1 METND
6 ALPWILNLCHWQAR
20 TVESVKA
27 SERKNPYSKE
37 ADCPF
42 MNQLLHGL
50 PLRMRQVV
58 ILKAVMGLELHEI
71 ARIVGGSFSGT
82 GYRYTHGMIRLERDT
97 SVMKSL
103 SSMEE
108 ELRMEAARGIPEMTS
123 SFLNQCEMIP
133 QKSNRS
139 GMIRKASRYQPLRL
153 VVAALLVMALVGTTG
168 VYHMVNRQHSK
179 ITVTTEDN
187 MSLSVNGMDR
197 VKSVVADKENK
208 RAGANADGST
218 LTEVMTSVTKE
229 ELDAYAAGSDQAEG
243 EEDPA
248 GSTKEEAREF
258 WRKNGM
264 DAYDFCVLE
273 TVEDKDNYV
282 LNVIL
287 DRKTAQQSLEMWGSL
302 EDGSYFLLRAPLESV
317 HNSSSLAN
325 SFFLRV
331 GLVITAIGAVMAM
344 ILAGT
349 VTRPIREL
357 TEISTR
363 MKKLDFSAKYE
374 GTSRT
379 EIADLGQNINE
390 LSETLEQTISELKAA
405 NNELRRD
412 IRRKEEVEAMRQDFL
427 ASVTHELKTPLAL
440 IQGYAE
446 GLQEGISDDPESRD
460 YYCEVIVDEAG
471 KMNRMVQKLLTL
483 NQLEFGNNAVTMEH
497 FDITELVRNYLSR
510 AELLAEQNG
519 ITVSMQETGPIMVW
533 ADEFL
538 VEEVFANYYSNAC
551 NHAAGDKIID
561 IRFEEK
567 ENTVRVSVFNSG
579 SPIPSESLPHLWE
592 KFYKVDKARTRAYGG
607 SGVGLSIVRAIMNL
621 LHQEYGVINYDNGV
635 KFWFE
640 LDTSGAERQK
650 DEPDTSENEV

>member
-1 METND
+1 MERTMHPYADERLILQTGQGDIAALQRLFEQVYDAVYCYALSIVCDDWTAKNITQKTFLAVWEHAGDYHVETND

-229 ELDAYAAGSDQAEG
+229 ELDDEHLTSDSNSMLLTVQEDDDKRSEQLQKQAIQTILDTADKKGVSPAVIIQTLSENTDAENGKSALVRELKEVLQDCSDQG
-243 EEDPA
+243 IEELSIQDL
-248 GSTKEEAREF
+248 
-258 WRKNGM
+258 
-264 DAYDFCVLE
+264 AYL
-273 TVEDKDNYV
+273 YYRRG
-282 LNVIL
+282 L
-287 DRKTAQQSLEMWGSL
+287 D
-302 EDGSYFLLRAPLESV
+302 LESV
-317 HNSSSLAN
+317 SLHGVPSEEKYQKGREAADKIFEKLNSDETWVDI
-325 SFFLRV
+325 FLTV
-331 GLVITAIGAVMAM
+331 WNNQLVYQVTVLQDGVKNIYEVNAESGDIVCVVIDNEEAAAETPEAVESPA
-344 ILAGT
+344 
-349 VTRPIREL
+349 PQ
-357 TEISTR
+357 
-363 MKKLDFSAKYE
+363 
-374 GTSRT
+374 
-379 EIADLGQNINE
+379 GQNTQTDSSFGGSYSNEINF
-390 LSETLEQTISELKAA
+390 S
-405 NNELRRD
+405 D
-412 IRRKEEVEAMRQDFL
+412 ID
-427 ASVTHELKTPLAL
+427 TW
-440 IQGYAE
+440 
-446 GLQEGISDDPESRD
+446 
-460 YYCEVIVDEAG
+460 
-471 KMNRMVQKLLTL
+471 L
-483 NQLEFGNNAVTMEH
+483 NQGKKVVKSAT
-497 FDITELVRNYLSR
+497 S
-510 AELLAEQNG
+510 
-519 ITVSMQETGPIMVW
+519 
-533 ADEFL
+533 
-538 VEEVFANYYSNAC
+538 
-551 NHAAGDKIID
+551 
-561 IRFEEK
+561 
-567 ENTVRVSVFNSG
+567 SG
-579 SPIPSESLPHLWE
+579 SVSSKINNVIQDATFGRINLN
-592 KFYKVDKARTRAYGG
+592 
-607 SGVGLSIVRAIMNL
+607 LS
-621 LHQEYGVINYDNGV
+621 
-635 KFWFE
+635 W
-640 LDTSGAERQK
+640 
-650 DEPDTSENEV
+650 

>member
-1 METND
+1 MERTMHPYADERLILQTGQGDIAALQRLFEQVYDAVYCYALSIVCDDWTAKNITQKTFLAVWEHAGDYHVETND

-71 ARIVGGSFSGT
+71 SRIVGGSFSGT

-229 ELDAYAAGSDQAEG
+229 ELDDEHLTSDSNSMLLTVQEDDDKRSEQLQKQAIQTILDTADKKGVSPAVIIQTLSENTDAENGKSALVRELKEVLQDCSDQG
-243 EEDPA
+243 IEELSIQDL
-248 GSTKEEAREF
+248 
-258 WRKNGM
+258 
-264 DAYDFCVLE
+264 AYL
-273 TVEDKDNYV
+273 YYRRG
-282 LNVIL
+282 L
-287 DRKTAQQSLEMWGSL
+287 D
-302 EDGSYFLLRAPLESV
+302 LESV
-317 HNSSSLAN
+317 SLHGVPSEEKYQKGREAADKIFEKLNSDETWVDI
-325 SFFLRV
+325 FLTV
-331 GLVITAIGAVMAM
+331 WNNQLVYQVTVLQDGVKNIYEVNAESGDIVCVVIDNEEAAAETPEAVESPA
-344 ILAGT
+344 
-349 VTRPIREL
+349 PQ
-357 TEISTR
+357 
-363 MKKLDFSAKYE
+363 
-374 GTSRT
+374 
-379 EIADLGQNINE
+379 GQNTQTDSSFGGSYSNEINF
-390 LSETLEQTISELKAA
+390 S
-405 NNELRRD
+405 D
-412 IRRKEEVEAMRQDFL
+412 ID
-427 ASVTHELKTPLAL
+427 TW
-440 IQGYAE
+440 
-446 GLQEGISDDPESRD
+446 
-460 YYCEVIVDEAG
+460 
-471 KMNRMVQKLLTL
+471 L
-483 NQLEFGNNAVTMEH
+483 NQGKKVVKSAT
-497 FDITELVRNYLSR
+497 S
-510 AELLAEQNG
+510 
-519 ITVSMQETGPIMVW
+519 
-533 ADEFL
+533 
-538 VEEVFANYYSNAC
+538 
-551 NHAAGDKIID
+551 
-561 IRFEEK
+561 
-567 ENTVRVSVFNSG
+567 SG
-579 SPIPSESLPHLWE
+579 SVSSKINNVIRDATFGRINLN
-592 KFYKVDKARTRAYGG
+592 
-607 SGVGLSIVRAIMNL
+607 LS
-621 LHQEYGVINYDNGV
+621 
-635 KFWFE
+635 W
-640 LDTSGAERQK
+640 
-650 DEPDTSENEV
+650 

>member
-1 METND
+1 MERTMQPYADERLILQTGQGDIAALQRLFEQVYDVVYCYALSIVCDDWTAKNITEKTFLAVWEHAGDYHVETND

-229 ELDAYAAGSDQAEG
+229 ELDDEHLTSDSNSMLLTVQEDDDKRSEQLQKQAIQTILDTADKKGVSPAVIIQTLSENTDAENGKSALVRELKEVLQDCSDQG
-243 EEDPA
+243 IEELSIQDL
-248 GSTKEEAREF
+248 
-258 WRKNGM
+258 
-264 DAYDFCVLE
+264 AYL
-273 TVEDKDNYV
+273 YYRRG
-282 LNVIL
+282 L
-287 DRKTAQQSLEMWGSL
+287 D
-302 EDGSYFLLRAPLESV
+302 LESV
-317 HNSSSLAN
+317 SLHGVPSEEKYQKGREAADKIFEKLNSDETWVDI
-325 SFFLRV
+325 FLTV
-331 GLVITAIGAVMAM
+331 WNNQLVYQVTVLQDGVKNIYEVNAESGDIVCVVIDNEEAAAETPEAVESPA
-344 ILAGT
+344 
-349 VTRPIREL
+349 PQ
-357 TEISTR
+357 
-363 MKKLDFSAKYE
+363 
-374 GTSRT
+374 
-379 EIADLGQNINE
+379 GQNTQTDSSFGGSYSNEINF
-390 LSETLEQTISELKAA
+390 S
-405 NNELRRD
+405 D
-412 IRRKEEVEAMRQDFL
+412 ID
-427 ASVTHELKTPLAL
+427 TW
-440 IQGYAE
+440 
-446 GLQEGISDDPESRD
+446 
-460 YYCEVIVDEAG
+460 
-471 KMNRMVQKLLTL
+471 L
-483 NQLEFGNNAVTMEH
+483 NQGKKVVKSAT
-497 FDITELVRNYLSR
+497 S
-510 AELLAEQNG
+510 
-519 ITVSMQETGPIMVW
+519 
-533 ADEFL
+533 
-538 VEEVFANYYSNAC
+538 
-551 NHAAGDKIID
+551 
-561 IRFEEK
+561 
-567 ENTVRVSVFNSG
+567 SG
-579 SPIPSESLPHLWE
+579 SVSSKINNVIQDATFGRINLN
-592 KFYKVDKARTRAYGG
+592 
-607 SGVGLSIVRAIMNL
+607 LS
-621 LHQEYGVINYDNGV
+621 
-635 KFWFE
+635 W
-640 LDTSGAERQK
+640 
-650 DEPDTSENEV
+650 

>member
-1 METND
+1 MERTMHPYADERLILQTGQGDIAALQRLFEQVYDAVYCYALSIVCDDWTAKNITEKTFLAVWEHAGDYHVETND

-168 VYHMVNRQHSK
+168 VYHMVNRQHSE

-229 ELDAYAAGSDQAEG
+229 ELDDEHLTSDSNSMLLTVQEDDDKRSEQLQKQAIQTILDTADKKGVSPAVIIQTLSENTDAENGKSALVRELKEVLQDCSDQG
-243 EEDPA
+243 IEELSIQDL
-248 GSTKEEAREF
+248 
-258 WRKNGM
+258 
-264 DAYDFCVLE
+264 AYL
-273 TVEDKDNYV
+273 YYRRG
-282 LNVIL
+282 L
-287 DRKTAQQSLEMWGSL
+287 D
-302 EDGSYFLLRAPLESV
+302 LESV
-317 HNSSSLAN
+317 SLHGVPSEEKYQKGREAADKIFEKLNSDETWVDIFLTVWNNQLVYQVTVLQDGVKNIYEVNAESGDIVCVVIDNEEAAAETPEAVESPAPQGQNTQTDSSSGGSYSN
-325 SFFLRV
+325 
-331 GLVITAIGAVMAM
+331 
-344 ILAGT
+344 
-349 VTRPIREL
+349 
-357 TEISTR
+357 EIN
-363 MKKLDFSAKYE
+363 FS
-374 GTSRT
+374 
-379 EIADLGQNINE
+379 
-390 LSETLEQTISELKAA
+390 
-405 NNELRRD
+405 D
-412 IRRKEEVEAMRQDFL
+412 ID
-427 ASVTHELKTPLAL
+427 TW
-440 IQGYAE
+440 
-446 GLQEGISDDPESRD
+446 
-460 YYCEVIVDEAG
+460 
-471 KMNRMVQKLLTL
+471 L
-483 NQLEFGNNAVTMEH
+483 NQGKKVVKSAT
-497 FDITELVRNYLSR
+497 S
-510 AELLAEQNG
+510 
-519 ITVSMQETGPIMVW
+519 
-533 ADEFL
+533 
-538 VEEVFANYYSNAC
+538 
-551 NHAAGDKIID
+551 
-561 IRFEEK
+561 
-567 ENTVRVSVFNSG
+567 SG
-579 SPIPSESLPHLWE
+579 SVSSKIDNVIRDATFGRINLN
-592 KFYKVDKARTRAYGG
+592 
-607 SGVGLSIVRAIMNL
+607 LS
-621 LHQEYGVINYDNGV
+621 
-635 KFWFE
+635 W
-640 LDTSGAERQK
+640 
-650 DEPDTSENEV
+650 

>member
-1 METND
+1 MERTMHPYADERLILQTGQGDIAALQRLFEQVYDVVYCYALSIVCDDWTAKNITEKTFLAVWEHAGDYHVETND

-229 ELDAYAAGSDQAEG
+229 ELDDEHLTSDSNSMLLTVQEDDDKRSEQLQKQAIQTILDTADKKGVSPAVIIQTLSENTDAENGKSALVRELKEVLQDCSDQG
-243 EEDPA
+243 IEELSIQDL
-248 GSTKEEAREF
+248 
-258 WRKNGM
+258 
-264 DAYDFCVLE
+264 AYL
-273 TVEDKDNYV
+273 YYRRG
-282 LNVIL
+282 L
-287 DRKTAQQSLEMWGSL
+287 D
-302 EDGSYFLLRAPLESV
+302 LESV
-317 HNSSSLAN
+317 SLHGVPSEEKYQKGREAADKIFEKLNSDETWVDIFLTVWNNQLVYQVTVLQDGVKNIYEVNAESGDIVCVVIDNEEAAAETPEAVESPAPQGQNTQTDSSSGGSYSN
-325 SFFLRV
+325 
-331 GLVITAIGAVMAM
+331 VI
-344 ILAGT
+344 
-349 VTRPIREL
+349 
-357 TEISTR
+357 
-363 MKKLDFSAKYE
+363 DFS
-374 GTSRT
+374 
-379 EIADLGQNINE
+379 
-390 LSETLEQTISELKAA
+390 
-405 NNELRRD
+405 D
-412 IRRKEEVEAMRQDFL
+412 ID
-427 ASVTHELKTPLAL
+427 TW
-440 IQGYAE
+440 
-446 GLQEGISDDPESRD
+446 
-460 YYCEVIVDEAG
+460 
-471 KMNRMVQKLLTL
+471 L
-483 NQLEFGNNAVTMEH
+483 NQGKKVVKSAT
-497 FDITELVRNYLSR
+497 S
-510 AELLAEQNG
+510 
-519 ITVSMQETGPIMVW
+519 
-533 ADEFL
+533 
-538 VEEVFANYYSNAC
+538 
-551 NHAAGDKIID
+551 
-561 IRFEEK
+561 
-567 ENTVRVSVFNSG
+567 SG
-579 SPIPSESLPHLWE
+579 SVSSKINNVIQDATFGRINLN
-592 KFYKVDKARTRAYGG
+592 
-607 SGVGLSIVRAIMNL
+607 LS
-621 LHQEYGVINYDNGV
+621 
-635 KFWFE
+635 W
-640 LDTSGAERQK
+640 
-650 DEPDTSENEV
+650 

>member
-1 METND
+1 MERTMHPYADERLILQTGQGDIAALQRLFEQVYDAVYCYALSIVCDDWTAKNITEKTFLAVWEHAGDYHVETND

-168 VYHMVNRQHSK
+168 VYHMVNRQNSE
-179 ITVTTEDN
+179 ITVTTENN

-229 ELDAYAAGSDQAEG
+229 ELDDEHLTSDSNSMLLTVQEDDDKRSEQLQKQAIQTILDTADKKGVSPAVIIQTLSENTDAENGKSALVRELKEVLQDCSDQG
-243 EEDPA
+243 IEELSIQDL
-248 GSTKEEAREF
+248 
-258 WRKNGM
+258 
-264 DAYDFCVLE
+264 AYL
-273 TVEDKDNYV
+273 YYRRG
-282 LNVIL
+282 L
-287 DRKTAQQSLEMWGSL
+287 D
-302 EDGSYFLLRAPLESV
+302 LESV
-317 HNSSSLAN
+317 SLHGVPSEEKYQKGREAADKIFEKLNSDETWVDIFLTVWNNQLVYQVTVLQDGVKNIYEVNAESGDIVCVVIDNEEAAAETPEAVESPAPQGQNTQTDSSSGGSYSN
-325 SFFLRV
+325 
-331 GLVITAIGAVMAM
+331 
-344 ILAGT
+344 
-349 VTRPIREL
+349 
-357 TEISTR
+357 EI
-363 MKKLDFSAKYE
+363 DFS
-374 GTSRT
+374 
-379 EIADLGQNINE
+379 
-390 LSETLEQTISELKAA
+390 
-405 NNELRRD
+405 D
-412 IRRKEEVEAMRQDFL
+412 ID
-427 ASVTHELKTPLAL
+427 TW
-440 IQGYAE
+440 
-446 GLQEGISDDPESRD
+446 
-460 YYCEVIVDEAG
+460 
-471 KMNRMVQKLLTL
+471 L
-483 NQLEFGNNAVTMEH
+483 NQGKKVVKSAT
-497 FDITELVRNYLSR
+497 S
-510 AELLAEQNG
+510 
-519 ITVSMQETGPIMVW
+519 
-533 ADEFL
+533 
-538 VEEVFANYYSNAC
+538 
-551 NHAAGDKIID
+551 
-561 IRFEEK
+561 
-567 ENTVRVSVFNSG
+567 SG
-579 SPIPSESLPHLWE
+579 SVSSKINNVIRDAT
-592 KFYKVDKARTRAYGG
+592 FGR
-607 SGVGLSIVRAIMNL
+607 INL
-621 LHQEYGVINYDNGV
+621 NLG
-635 KFWFE
+635 W
-640 LDTSGAERQK
+640 
-650 DEPDTSENEV
+650 

>member
-1 METND
+1 MERTMHPYADERLILQTGQGDIAALQRLFEQVYDAVYCYALSIVCDDWTAKNITQKTFLAVWEHAGDYHVETND

-229 ELDAYAAGSDQAEG
+229 ELDDEHLTSDSNSMLLTVQEDDDKRSEQLQKQAIQTILDTADKKGVSPAVIIQTLSENTDAENGKSALVRELKEVLQDCSDQG
-243 EEDPA
+243 IEELSIQDL
-248 GSTKEEAREF
+248 
-258 WRKNGM
+258 
-264 DAYDFCVLE
+264 AYL
-273 TVEDKDNYV
+273 YYRRG
-282 LNVIL
+282 L
-287 DRKTAQQSLEMWGSL
+287 D
-302 EDGSYFLLRAPLESV
+302 LESV
-317 HNSSSLAN
+317 SLHGVPSEEKYQKGREAADKIFEKLNSDETWVDIFLTVWNNQLVYQVTVLQDGVKNIYEVNAESGDIVCVVIDNEEAAAETPEAVESPAPQGQNTQTDSSSGGSYSN
-325 SFFLRV
+325 
-331 GLVITAIGAVMAM
+331 
-344 ILAGT
+344 
-349 VTRPIREL
+349 
-357 TEISTR
+357 EI
-363 MKKLDFSAKYE
+363 DFS
-374 GTSRT
+374 
-379 EIADLGQNINE
+379 
-390 LSETLEQTISELKAA
+390 
-405 NNELRRD
+405 D
-412 IRRKEEVEAMRQDFL
+412 ID
-427 ASVTHELKTPLAL
+427 TW
-440 IQGYAE
+440 
-446 GLQEGISDDPESRD
+446 
-460 YYCEVIVDEAG
+460 
-471 KMNRMVQKLLTL
+471 L
-483 NQLEFGNNAVTMEH
+483 NQGKKVVKSAT
-497 FDITELVRNYLSR
+497 S
-510 AELLAEQNG
+510 
-519 ITVSMQETGPIMVW
+519 
-533 ADEFL
+533 
-538 VEEVFANYYSNAC
+538 
-551 NHAAGDKIID
+551 
-561 IRFEEK
+561 
-567 ENTVRVSVFNSG
+567 SG
-579 SPIPSESLPHLWE
+579 SVSSKINNVIRDATFGRINLN
-592 KFYKVDKARTRAYGG
+592 
-607 SGVGLSIVRAIMNL
+607 LS
-621 LHQEYGVINYDNGV
+621 
-635 KFWFE
+635 W
-640 LDTSGAERQK
+640 
-650 DEPDTSENEV
+650 

>member
-1 METND
+1 MERTMHPYADERLILQTGQGDIAALQRLFEQVYDAVYCYALSIVCDDWTAKNITQKTFLAVWEHAGDYHVETND

-229 ELDAYAAGSDQAEG
+229 ELDDEHLTSDSNSMLLTVQEDDDKRSEQLQKQAIQTILDTADKKGVSPAVIIQTLSENTDAENGKSALVRELKEVLQDCSDQG
-243 EEDPA
+243 IEELSIQDL
-248 GSTKEEAREF
+248 
-258 WRKNGM
+258 
-264 DAYDFCVLE
+264 AYL
-273 TVEDKDNYV
+273 YYRRG
-282 LNVIL
+282 L
-287 DRKTAQQSLEMWGSL
+287 D
-302 EDGSYFLLRAPLESV
+302 LESV
-317 HNSSSLAN
+317 SLHGVPSEEKYQKGREAADKIFEKLNSDETWVDI
-325 SFFLRV
+325 FLTV
-331 GLVITAIGAVMAM
+331 WNNQLVYQVTVLQDGVKNIYEVNAESGDIVCVVIDNEEAAAETPEAVESPA
-344 ILAGT
+344 
-349 VTRPIREL
+349 PQ
-357 TEISTR
+357 
-363 MKKLDFSAKYE
+363 
-374 GTSRT
+374 
-379 EIADLGQNINE
+379 GQNTQTDSSFGGSYSNEINF
-390 LSETLEQTISELKAA
+390 S
-405 NNELRRD
+405 D
-412 IRRKEEVEAMRQDFL
+412 ID
-427 ASVTHELKTPLAL
+427 TW
-440 IQGYAE
+440 
-446 GLQEGISDDPESRD
+446 
-460 YYCEVIVDEAG
+460 
-471 KMNRMVQKLLTL
+471 L
-483 NQLEFGNNAVTMEH
+483 NQGKKVVKSAT
-497 FDITELVRNYLSR
+497 S
-510 AELLAEQNG
+510 
-519 ITVSMQETGPIMVW
+519 
-533 ADEFL
+533 
-538 VEEVFANYYSNAC
+538 
-551 NHAAGDKIID
+551 
-561 IRFEEK
+561 
-567 ENTVRVSVFNSG
+567 SG
-579 SPIPSESLPHLWE
+579 SVSSKINNVIRDATFGRINLN
-592 KFYKVDKARTRAYGG
+592 
-607 SGVGLSIVRAIMNL
+607 LS
-621 LHQEYGVINYDNGV
+621 
-635 KFWFE
+635 W
-640 LDTSGAERQK
+640 
-650 DEPDTSENEV
+650 

>member
-1 METND
+1 MERTMHPYADERLILQTGQGDIAALQRLFEQVYDAVYCYALSIVCDDWTAKNITEKTFLAVWEHAGDYHVETND

-168 VYHMVNRQHSK
+168 VYHMVNRQHSE

-229 ELDAYAAGSDQAEG
+229 ELDDEHLTSDSNSMLLTVQEDDDKRSEQLQKQAIQTILDTADKKGVSPAVIIQTLSENTNAENGKSALVRELKEVLQDCSDQG
-243 EEDPA
+243 IEELSIQDL
-248 GSTKEEAREF
+248 
-258 WRKNGM
+258 
-264 DAYDFCVLE
+264 AYL
-273 TVEDKDNYV
+273 YYRRG
-282 LNVIL
+282 L
-287 DRKTAQQSLEMWGSL
+287 D
-302 EDGSYFLLRAPLESV
+302 LESV
-317 HNSSSLAN
+317 SLHGVPSEEKYQKGREAADKIFEKLNSDETWVDIFLTVWNNHLVYQVTVLQDGVKNIYEVNAESGDIVCVVIDNEEAAAETPEAVESPAPQGQNTQTDSSSGGSYSN
-325 SFFLRV
+325 
-331 GLVITAIGAVMAM
+331 VI
-344 ILAGT
+344 
-349 VTRPIREL
+349 
-357 TEISTR
+357 
-363 MKKLDFSAKYE
+363 DFS
-374 GTSRT
+374 
-379 EIADLGQNINE
+379 
-390 LSETLEQTISELKAA
+390 
-405 NNELRRD
+405 D
-412 IRRKEEVEAMRQDFL
+412 ID
-427 ASVTHELKTPLAL
+427 TW
-440 IQGYAE
+440 
-446 GLQEGISDDPESRD
+446 
-460 YYCEVIVDEAG
+460 
-471 KMNRMVQKLLTL
+471 L
-483 NQLEFGNNAVTMEH
+483 NQGKKVVKSAT
-497 FDITELVRNYLSR
+497 S
-510 AELLAEQNG
+510 
-519 ITVSMQETGPIMVW
+519 
-533 ADEFL
+533 
-538 VEEVFANYYSNAC
+538 
-551 NHAAGDKIID
+551 
-561 IRFEEK
+561 
-567 ENTVRVSVFNSG
+567 SG
-579 SPIPSESLPHLWE
+579 SVSSKINNVIQDATFGRINLN
-592 KFYKVDKARTRAYGG
+592 
-607 SGVGLSIVRAIMNL
+607 LS
-621 LHQEYGVINYDNGV
+621 
-635 KFWFE
+635 W
-640 LDTSGAERQK
+640 
-650 DEPDTSENEV
+650 

>member
-1 METND
+1 MERTMHPYADERLILQTGQGDIAALQRLFEQVYDAVYCYALSIVCDDWTAKNITEKTFLAVWEHAGDYHVETND

-168 VYHMVNRQHSK
+168 VYHMVNRQNSE
-179 ITVTTEDN
+179 ITVTTENN

-229 ELDAYAAGSDQAEG
+229 ELDDENLTSDSNSVLLTVQEDDDKRSEQLQKQAIQTILDTADKKGVSPAVIIQTLSENTDAENGKSALVRELKEVLQDCSDQG
-243 EEDPA
+243 IEELSIQDL
-248 GSTKEEAREF
+248 
-258 WRKNGM
+258 
-264 DAYDFCVLE
+264 AYL
-273 TVEDKDNYV
+273 YYRRG
-282 LNVIL
+282 L
-287 DRKTAQQSLEMWGSL
+287 D
-302 EDGSYFLLRAPLESV
+302 LESV
-317 HNSSSLAN
+317 SLHGVPSEEKYQKGREAADKIFEKLNSDETWVDIFLTVWNNQLVYQVTVLQDGVKNIYEVNAESGDIVCVVIDNEEAAAETPEAVESPAPQGQNTQTDSSSGGSYSN
-325 SFFLRV
+325 
-331 GLVITAIGAVMAM
+331 
-344 ILAGT
+344 
-349 VTRPIREL
+349 
-357 TEISTR
+357 EI
-363 MKKLDFSAKYE
+363 DFS
-374 GTSRT
+374 
-379 EIADLGQNINE
+379 
-390 LSETLEQTISELKAA
+390 
-405 NNELRRD
+405 D
-412 IRRKEEVEAMRQDFL
+412 ID
-427 ASVTHELKTPLAL
+427 TW
-440 IQGYAE
+440 
-446 GLQEGISDDPESRD
+446 
-460 YYCEVIVDEAG
+460 
-471 KMNRMVQKLLTL
+471 L
-483 NQLEFGNNAVTMEH
+483 NQGKKVVKSAT
-497 FDITELVRNYLSR
+497 S
-510 AELLAEQNG
+510 
-519 ITVSMQETGPIMVW
+519 
-533 ADEFL
+533 
-538 VEEVFANYYSNAC
+538 
-551 NHAAGDKIID
+551 
-561 IRFEEK
+561 
-567 ENTVRVSVFNSG
+567 SG
-579 SPIPSESLPHLWE
+579 SVSSKINNVIRDST
-592 KFYKVDKARTRAYGG
+592 FGR
-607 SGVGLSIVRAIMNL
+607 INL
-621 LHQEYGVINYDNGV
+621 NLG
-635 KFWFE
+635 W
-640 LDTSGAERQK
+640 
-650 DEPDTSENEV
+650 

>member
-1 METND
+1 MERTMHPYADERLILQTGQGDIAALQRLFEQVYDAVYCYALSIVCDDWTAKNITQKTFLAVWEHAGDYHVETND

-97 SVMKSL
+97 SVMKTL

-229 ELDAYAAGSDQAEG
+229 ELDDEHLTSDSNSMLLTVQEDDDKRSEQLQKQAIQTILDTADKKGVSPAVIIQTLSENTDAENGKSALVRELKEVLQDCSDQG
-243 EEDPA
+243 IEELSIQDL
-248 GSTKEEAREF
+248 
-258 WRKNGM
+258 
-264 DAYDFCVLE
+264 AYL
-273 TVEDKDNYV
+273 YYRRG
-282 LNVIL
+282 L
-287 DRKTAQQSLEMWGSL
+287 D
-302 EDGSYFLLRAPLESV
+302 LESV
-317 HNSSSLAN
+317 SLHGVPSEEKYQKGREAADKIFEKLNSDETWVDI
-325 SFFLRV
+325 FLTV
-331 GLVITAIGAVMAM
+331 WNNQLVYQVTVLQDGVKNIYEVNAESGDIVCVVIDNEEAAAETPEAVESPA
-344 ILAGT
+344 
-349 VTRPIREL
+349 PQ
-357 TEISTR
+357 
-363 MKKLDFSAKYE
+363 
-374 GTSRT
+374 
-379 EIADLGQNINE
+379 GQNTQTDSSFGGSYSNEINF
-390 LSETLEQTISELKAA
+390 S
-405 NNELRRD
+405 D
-412 IRRKEEVEAMRQDFL
+412 ID
-427 ASVTHELKTPLAL
+427 TW
-440 IQGYAE
+440 
-446 GLQEGISDDPESRD
+446 
-460 YYCEVIVDEAG
+460 
-471 KMNRMVQKLLTL
+471 L
-483 NQLEFGNNAVTMEH
+483 NQGKKVVKSAT
-497 FDITELVRNYLSR
+497 S
-510 AELLAEQNG
+510 
-519 ITVSMQETGPIMVW
+519 
-533 ADEFL
+533 
-538 VEEVFANYYSNAC
+538 
-551 NHAAGDKIID
+551 
-561 IRFEEK
+561 
-567 ENTVRVSVFNSG
+567 SG
-579 SPIPSESLPHLWE
+579 SVSSKINNVIRDATFGRINLN
-592 KFYKVDKARTRAYGG
+592 
-607 SGVGLSIVRAIMNL
+607 LS
-621 LHQEYGVINYDNGV
+621 
-635 KFWFE
+635 W
-640 LDTSGAERQK
+640 
-650 DEPDTSENEV
+650 

>member
-1 METND
+1 MERTMHPYADERLILQTGQGDIAALQRLFEQVYDAVYCYALSIVCDDWTAKNITEKTFLAVWEHAGDYHVETND

-58 ILKAVMGLELHEI
+58 IPKAVMGLELHEI

-218 LTEVMTSVTKE
+218 LTEVMTSVTTE
-229 ELDAYAAGSDQAEG
+229 ELDDEHLTSDSNSMLLTVQEDDDKRSEQLQKQAIQTILDTADKKGVSPAVIIQTLSENTDAENGKSALVRELKEVLQDCSDQG
-243 EEDPA
+243 IEELSIQDL
-248 GSTKEEAREF
+248 
-258 WRKNGM
+258 
-264 DAYDFCVLE
+264 AYL
-273 TVEDKDNYV
+273 YYRRG
-282 LNVIL
+282 L
-287 DRKTAQQSLEMWGSL
+287 D
-302 EDGSYFLLRAPLESV
+302 LESV
-317 HNSSSLAN
+317 SLHGVPSEEKYQKGREAADKIFEKLNSDETWVDIFLTVWNNQLVYQVTVLQDGVKNIYEVNAESGDIVCVVIDNEEAAAETPEAVESPAPQGQNTQTDSSSGGSYSN
-325 SFFLRV
+325 
-331 GLVITAIGAVMAM
+331 
-344 ILAGT
+344 
-349 VTRPIREL
+349 
-357 TEISTR
+357 EI
-363 MKKLDFSAKYE
+363 DFS
-374 GTSRT
+374 
-379 EIADLGQNINE
+379 
-390 LSETLEQTISELKAA
+390 
-405 NNELRRD
+405 D
-412 IRRKEEVEAMRQDFL
+412 ID
-427 ASVTHELKTPLAL
+427 TW
-440 IQGYAE
+440 
-446 GLQEGISDDPESRD
+446 
-460 YYCEVIVDEAG
+460 
-471 KMNRMVQKLLTL
+471 L
-483 NQLEFGNNAVTMEH
+483 NQGKKVVKSAT
-497 FDITELVRNYLSR
+497 S
-510 AELLAEQNG
+510 
-519 ITVSMQETGPIMVW
+519 
-533 ADEFL
+533 
-538 VEEVFANYYSNAC
+538 
-551 NHAAGDKIID
+551 
-561 IRFEEK
+561 
-567 ENTVRVSVFNSG
+567 SG
-579 SPIPSESLPHLWE
+579 SVSSKINNVIRDATFGRINLN
-592 KFYKVDKARTRAYGG
+592 
-607 SGVGLSIVRAIMNL
+607 LS
-621 LHQEYGVINYDNGV
+621 
-635 KFWFE
+635 W
-640 LDTSGAERQK
+640 
-650 DEPDTSENEV
+650 

>member
-1 METND
+1 MERTMHPYADERLILQTGQGDIAALQRLFEQVYDAVYCYALSIVCDDWTAKNITQKTFLAVWEHAGDYHVETND

-123 SFLNQCEMIP
+123 SFLNQCEKIP

-168 VYHMVNRQHSK
+168 VYHMVNRQHSE

-229 ELDAYAAGSDQAEG
+229 ELDDEHLTPDSNSMLLTVQEDDDKRSEQLQKQAIQTILDTADKKGVSPAVIIQTLSENTDAENGKSALVRELKEVLQDCSDQG
-243 EEDPA
+243 IEELSIQDL
-248 GSTKEEAREF
+248 
-258 WRKNGM
+258 
-264 DAYDFCVLE
+264 AYL
-273 TVEDKDNYV
+273 YYRRG
-282 LNVIL
+282 L
-287 DRKTAQQSLEMWGSL
+287 D
-302 EDGSYFLLRAPLESV
+302 LESV
-317 HNSSSLAN
+317 SLHGVPSEEKYQKGREAADKIFEKLNSDETWVDI
-325 SFFLRV
+325 FLTV
-331 GLVITAIGAVMAM
+331 WNNQLVYQVTVLQDGVKNIYEVNAESGDIVCVVIDNEEAAAETPEAVESPA
-344 ILAGT
+344 
-349 VTRPIREL
+349 PQ
-357 TEISTR
+357 
-363 MKKLDFSAKYE
+363 
-374 GTSRT
+374 
-379 EIADLGQNINE
+379 GQNTQTDSSFGGSYSNEINF
-390 LSETLEQTISELKAA
+390 S
-405 NNELRRD
+405 D
-412 IRRKEEVEAMRQDFL
+412 ID
-427 ASVTHELKTPLAL
+427 TW
-440 IQGYAE
+440 
-446 GLQEGISDDPESRD
+446 
-460 YYCEVIVDEAG
+460 
-471 KMNRMVQKLLTL
+471 L
-483 NQLEFGNNAVTMEH
+483 NQGKKVVKSAT
-497 FDITELVRNYLSR
+497 S
-510 AELLAEQNG
+510 
-519 ITVSMQETGPIMVW
+519 
-533 ADEFL
+533 
-538 VEEVFANYYSNAC
+538 
-551 NHAAGDKIID
+551 
-561 IRFEEK
+561 
-567 ENTVRVSVFNSG
+567 SG
-579 SPIPSESLPHLWE
+579 SVSSKINNVIRDATFGRINLN
-592 KFYKVDKARTRAYGG
+592 
-607 SGVGLSIVRAIMNL
+607 LS
-621 LHQEYGVINYDNGV
+621 
-635 KFWFE
+635 W
-640 LDTSGAERQK
+640 
-650 DEPDTSENEV
+650 

>member
-1 METND
+1 MEKRTMRFSLRTQFTLIIV
-6 ALPWILNLCHWQAR
+6 ALLAGMMLVSMLVNR
-20 TVESVKA
+20 TFLEDYYRTQKITALKKCRERLVEAAGRDEISSDDFDVELVKINN
-27 SERKNPYSKE
+27 KDNIGIIV
-37 ADCPF
+37 
-42 MNQLLHGL
+42 MNQDSMTIKSYGPDADTMQRRMWDNLLGL
-50 PLRMRQVV
+50 TP
-58 ILKAVMGLELHEI
+58 
-71 ARIVGGSFSGT
+71 
-82 GYRYTHGMIRLERDT
+82 
-97 SVMKSL
+97 
-103 SSMEE
+103 
-108 ELRMEAARGIPEMTS
+108 
-123 SFLNQCEMIP
+123 
-133 QKSNRS
+133 
-139 GMIRKASRYQPLRL
+139 
-153 VVAALLVMALVGTTG
+153 
-168 VYHMVNRQHSK
+168 
-179 ITVTTEDN
+179 
-187 MSLSVNGMDR
+187 
-197 VKSVVADKENK
+197 
-208 RAGANADGST
+208 
-218 LTEVMTSVTKE
+218 TKE
-229 ELDAYAAGSDQAEG
+229 ELESYADGGEQGEG
-243 EEDPA
+243 EDAGE
-248 GSTKEEAREF
+248 GSTTDEAREF

-264 DAYDFCVLE
+264 DAFDFCVLE
-273 TVEDKDNYV
+273 TIEHKDNYV

-621 LHQEYGVINYDNGV
+621 LQQEYGVINYDNGV

>member
-1 METND
+1 MERTMHPYADERLILQTGQGDIAALQRLFEQVYDAVYCYALSIVCDDWTAKNITEKTFLAVWEHAGDYHVETND

-97 SVMKSL
+97 SVMKTL

-229 ELDAYAAGSDQAEG
+229 ELDDEHLTSDSNSMLLTVQEDDDKRSEQLQKQAIQTILDTADKKGVSPAVIIQTLSENTDAENGKSALVRELKEVLQDCSDQG
-243 EEDPA
+243 IEELSIQDL
-248 GSTKEEAREF
+248 
-258 WRKNGM
+258 
-264 DAYDFCVLE
+264 AYL
-273 TVEDKDNYV
+273 YYRRG
-282 LNVIL
+282 L
-287 DRKTAQQSLEMWGSL
+287 D
-302 EDGSYFLLRAPLESV
+302 LESV
-317 HNSSSLAN
+317 SLHGVPSEEKYQKGREAADKIFEKLNSDETWVDI
-325 SFFLRV
+325 FLTV
-331 GLVITAIGAVMAM
+331 WNNQLVYQVTVLQDGVKNIYEVNAESGDIVCVVIDNEEAAAETPEAVESPA
-344 ILAGT
+344 
-349 VTRPIREL
+349 PQ
-357 TEISTR
+357 
-363 MKKLDFSAKYE
+363 
-374 GTSRT
+374 
-379 EIADLGQNINE
+379 GQNTQTDSSFGGSYSNEINF
-390 LSETLEQTISELKAA
+390 S
-405 NNELRRD
+405 D
-412 IRRKEEVEAMRQDFL
+412 ID
-427 ASVTHELKTPLAL
+427 TW
-440 IQGYAE
+440 
-446 GLQEGISDDPESRD
+446 
-460 YYCEVIVDEAG
+460 
-471 KMNRMVQKLLTL
+471 L
-483 NQLEFGNNAVTMEH
+483 NQGKKVVKSAT
-497 FDITELVRNYLSR
+497 S
-510 AELLAEQNG
+510 
-519 ITVSMQETGPIMVW
+519 
-533 ADEFL
+533 
-538 VEEVFANYYSNAC
+538 
-551 NHAAGDKIID
+551 
-561 IRFEEK
+561 
-567 ENTVRVSVFNSG
+567 SG
-579 SPIPSESLPHLWE
+579 SVSSKINNVIRDST
-592 KFYKVDKARTRAYGG
+592 FGR
-607 SGVGLSIVRAIMNL
+607 INL
-621 LHQEYGVINYDNGV
+621 NLG
-635 KFWFE
+635 W
-640 LDTSGAERQK
+640 
-650 DEPDTSENEV
+650 

>member
-1 METND
+1 MERTMHPYADERLILQTGQGDIAALQRLFEQVYDAVYCYALSIVCDDWTAKNITEKTFLAVWEHAGDYHVETND

-229 ELDAYAAGSDQAEG
+229 ELDDEHLTSDSNSMLLTVQEDDDKRSEQLQKQAIQTILDTADKKGVSPAVIIQTLSENTDAENGKSALVRELKEVLQDCSDQG
-243 EEDPA
+243 IEELSIQDL
-248 GSTKEEAREF
+248 
-258 WRKNGM
+258 
-264 DAYDFCVLE
+264 AYL
-273 TVEDKDNYV
+273 YYRRG
-282 LNVIL
+282 L
-287 DRKTAQQSLEMWGSL
+287 D
-302 EDGSYFLLRAPLESV
+302 LESV
-317 HNSSSLAN
+317 SLHGVPSEEKYQKGREAADKIFEKLNSDETWVDIFLTVWNNQLVYQVTVLQDGVKNIYEVNAESGDIVCVVIDNEEAAAETPEAVESHAPQGQNTQTDSSSGGSYSN
-325 SFFLRV
+325 
-331 GLVITAIGAVMAM
+331 
-344 ILAGT
+344 
-349 VTRPIREL
+349 
-357 TEISTR
+357 EI
-363 MKKLDFSAKYE
+363 DFSDIDTWLNQGKKVVKSA
-374 GTSRT
+374 TSS
-379 EIADLGQNINE
+379 GSVSSKINNV
-390 LSETLEQTISELKAA
+390 I
-405 NNELRRD
+405 RD
-412 IRRKEEVEAMRQDFL
+412 ATFGRI
-427 ASVTHELKTPLAL
+427 
-440 IQGYAE
+440 
-446 GLQEGISDDPESRD
+446 
-460 YYCEVIVDEAG
+460 
-471 KMNRMVQKLLTL
+471 TL
-483 NQLEFGNNAVTMEH
+483 N
-497 FDITELVRNYLSR
+497 LS
-510 AELLAEQNG
+510 
-519 ITVSMQETGPIMVW
+519 W
-533 ADEFL
+533 
-538 VEEVFANYYSNAC
+538 
-551 NHAAGDKIID
+551 
-561 IRFEEK
+561 
-567 ENTVRVSVFNSG
+567 
-579 SPIPSESLPHLWE
+579 
-592 KFYKVDKARTRAYGG
+592 
-607 SGVGLSIVRAIMNL
+607 
-621 LHQEYGVINYDNGV
+621 
-635 KFWFE
+635 
-640 LDTSGAERQK
+640 
-650 DEPDTSENEV
+650 

>member
-1 METND
+1 MERTMHPYADERLILQTGQGDIAALQRLFEQVYDVVYCYALSIVCDDWTAKNITEKTFLAVWEHAGDYHVETND

-123 SFLNQCEMIP
+123 SFLNQCEKIP

-168 VYHMVNRQHSK
+168 VYHMVNRQHSE

-229 ELDAYAAGSDQAEG
+229 ELDDEHLTPDSNSMLLTVQEDDDKRSEQLQKQAIQTILDTADKKGVSPAVIIQTLSENTDAENGKSALVRELKEVLQDCSDQG
-243 EEDPA
+243 IEELSIQDL
-248 GSTKEEAREF
+248 
-258 WRKNGM
+258 
-264 DAYDFCVLE
+264 AYL
-273 TVEDKDNYV
+273 YYRRG
-282 LNVIL
+282 L
-287 DRKTAQQSLEMWGSL
+287 D
-302 EDGSYFLLRAPLESV
+302 LESV
-317 HNSSSLAN
+317 SLHGVPSEEKYQKGREAADKIFEKLNSDETWVDIFLTVWNNQLVYQVTVLQDGVKNIYEVNAESGDIVCVVIDNEEAAAETPEAVESPAPQGQNTQTDSSSGGSYSN
-325 SFFLRV
+325 
-331 GLVITAIGAVMAM
+331 VI
-344 ILAGT
+344 
-349 VTRPIREL
+349 
-357 TEISTR
+357 
-363 MKKLDFSAKYE
+363 DFS
-374 GTSRT
+374 
-379 EIADLGQNINE
+379 
-390 LSETLEQTISELKAA
+390 
-405 NNELRRD
+405 D
-412 IRRKEEVEAMRQDFL
+412 ID
-427 ASVTHELKTPLAL
+427 TW
-440 IQGYAE
+440 
-446 GLQEGISDDPESRD
+446 
-460 YYCEVIVDEAG
+460 
-471 KMNRMVQKLLTL
+471 L
-483 NQLEFGNNAVTMEH
+483 NQGKKVVKSAT
-497 FDITELVRNYLSR
+497 S
-510 AELLAEQNG
+510 
-519 ITVSMQETGPIMVW
+519 
-533 ADEFL
+533 
-538 VEEVFANYYSNAC
+538 
-551 NHAAGDKIID
+551 
-561 IRFEEK
+561 
-567 ENTVRVSVFNSG
+567 SG
-579 SPIPSESLPHLWE
+579 SVSSKINNVIQDATFGRINLN
-592 KFYKVDKARTRAYGG
+592 
-607 SGVGLSIVRAIMNL
+607 LS
-621 LHQEYGVINYDNGV
+621 
-635 KFWFE
+635 W
-640 LDTSGAERQK
+640 
-650 DEPDTSENEV
+650 

>member
-1 METND
+1 MERTMHPYADERLILQTGQGDIAALQRLFEQVYDAVYCYALSIVCDDWTAKNITQKTFLAVWEHAGDYHVETND

-168 VYHMVNRQHSK
+168 VYHMVNRQHSE

-229 ELDAYAAGSDQAEG
+229 ELDDEHLTSDSNSMLLTVQEDDDKRSEQLQKQAIQTILDTADKKGVSPAVIIQTLSENTDAENGKSALVRELKEVLQDCSDQG
-243 EEDPA
+243 IEELSIQDL
-248 GSTKEEAREF
+248 
-258 WRKNGM
+258 
-264 DAYDFCVLE
+264 AYL
-273 TVEDKDNYV
+273 YYRRG
-282 LNVIL
+282 L
-287 DRKTAQQSLEMWGSL
+287 D
-302 EDGSYFLLRAPLESV
+302 LESV
-317 HNSSSLAN
+317 SLHGVPSEEKYQKGREAADKIFEKLNSDETWVDIFLTVWNNQLVYQVTVLQDGVKNIYEVNAESGDIVCVVIDNEEAAAETPEAVESPAPQGQNTQTDSSSGGSYSN
-325 SFFLRV
+325 
-331 GLVITAIGAVMAM
+331 VIA
-344 ILAGT
+344 
-349 VTRPIREL
+349 
-357 TEISTR
+357 
-363 MKKLDFSAKYE
+363 FS
-374 GTSRT
+374 
-379 EIADLGQNINE
+379 
-390 LSETLEQTISELKAA
+390 
-405 NNELRRD
+405 D
-412 IRRKEEVEAMRQDFL
+412 ID
-427 ASVTHELKTPLAL
+427 TW
-440 IQGYAE
+440 
-446 GLQEGISDDPESRD
+446 
-460 YYCEVIVDEAG
+460 
-471 KMNRMVQKLLTL
+471 L
-483 NQLEFGNNAVTMEH
+483 NQGKKVVKSAT
-497 FDITELVRNYLSR
+497 S
-510 AELLAEQNG
+510 
-519 ITVSMQETGPIMVW
+519 
-533 ADEFL
+533 
-538 VEEVFANYYSNAC
+538 
-551 NHAAGDKIID
+551 
-561 IRFEEK
+561 
-567 ENTVRVSVFNSG
+567 SG
-579 SPIPSESLPHLWE
+579 SVSSKINNVIRDATFGRINLN
-592 KFYKVDKARTRAYGG
+592 
-607 SGVGLSIVRAIMNL
+607 LS
-621 LHQEYGVINYDNGV
+621 
-635 KFWFE
+635 W
-640 LDTSGAERQK
+640 
-650 DEPDTSENEV
+650 

>member
-1 METND
+1 MERTMHPYADERLILQTGQGDIAALQRLFEQVYDAVYCYALSIVCDDWTAKNITQKTFLAVWEHAGDYHVETND

-229 ELDAYAAGSDQAEG
+229 ELDDEHLTSDSNSMLLTVQEDDDKRSEQLQKQAIQTILDTADKKGVSPAVIIQTLSENTDAENGKSALVRELKEVLQDCSDQG
-243 EEDPA
+243 IEELSIQDL
-248 GSTKEEAREF
+248 
-258 WRKNGM
+258 
-264 DAYDFCVLE
+264 AYL
-273 TVEDKDNYV
+273 YYRRG
-282 LNVIL
+282 L
-287 DRKTAQQSLEMWGSL
+287 D
-302 EDGSYFLLRAPLESV
+302 LESV
-317 HNSSSLAN
+317 SLHGVPSEEKYQKGREAADKIFEKLNSDETWVDI
-325 SFFLRV
+325 FLTV
-331 GLVITAIGAVMAM
+331 WNNQLVYQVTVLQDGVKNIYEVNAESGDIVCVVIDNEEAAAETPEAVESPA
-344 ILAGT
+344 
-349 VTRPIREL
+349 PQ
-357 TEISTR
+357 
-363 MKKLDFSAKYE
+363 
-374 GTSRT
+374 
-379 EIADLGQNINE
+379 GQNTQTDSSFGGSYSNEINF
-390 LSETLEQTISELKAA
+390 S
-405 NNELRRD
+405 D
-412 IRRKEEVEAMRQDFL
+412 ID
-427 ASVTHELKTPLAL
+427 TW
-440 IQGYAE
+440 
-446 GLQEGISDDPESRD
+446 
-460 YYCEVIVDEAG
+460 
-471 KMNRMVQKLLTL
+471 L
-483 NQLEFGNNAVTMEH
+483 NQGKKVVKSAT
-497 FDITELVRNYLSR
+497 S
-510 AELLAEQNG
+510 
-519 ITVSMQETGPIMVW
+519 
-533 ADEFL
+533 
-538 VEEVFANYYSNAC
+538 
-551 NHAAGDKIID
+551 
-561 IRFEEK
+561 
-567 ENTVRVSVFNSG
+567 SG
-579 SPIPSESLPHLWE
+579 SVSSKINNVIRDST
-592 KFYKVDKARTRAYGG
+592 FGR
-607 SGVGLSIVRAIMNL
+607 INL
-621 LHQEYGVINYDNGV
+621 NLG
-635 KFWFE
+635 W
-640 LDTSGAERQK
+640 
-650 DEPDTSENEV
+650 

>member
-1 METND
+1 MERTMHPYADERLILQTGQGDIAALQRLFEQVYDAVYCYALSIVCDDWTAKNITEKTFLAVWEHAGDYHVETND

-229 ELDAYAAGSDQAEG
+229 ELDDEHLTSDSNSMLLTVQEDDDKRSEQLQKQAIQTILDTADKKGVSPAVIIQTLSENTDAENGKSALVRELKEVLQDCSDQG
-243 EEDPA
+243 IEELSIQDL
-248 GSTKEEAREF
+248 
-258 WRKNGM
+258 
-264 DAYDFCVLE
+264 AYL
-273 TVEDKDNYV
+273 YYRRG
-282 LNVIL
+282 L
-287 DRKTAQQSLEMWGSL
+287 D
-302 EDGSYFLLRAPLESV
+302 LESV
-317 HNSSSLAN
+317 SLHGVPSEEKYQKGREAADKIFEKLNSDETWVDIFLTVWNNQLVYQVTVLQDGVKNIYEVNAESGDIVCVVIDNEEAAAETPEAVESPAPQGQNTQTDSSSGGSYSN
-325 SFFLRV
+325 
-331 GLVITAIGAVMAM
+331 
-344 ILAGT
+344 
-349 VTRPIREL
+349 
-357 TEISTR
+357 EI
-363 MKKLDFSAKYE
+363 DFS
-374 GTSRT
+374 
-379 EIADLGQNINE
+379 
-390 LSETLEQTISELKAA
+390 
-405 NNELRRD
+405 D
-412 IRRKEEVEAMRQDFL
+412 ID
-427 ASVTHELKTPLAL
+427 TW
-440 IQGYAE
+440 
-446 GLQEGISDDPESRD
+446 
-460 YYCEVIVDEAG
+460 
-471 KMNRMVQKLLTL
+471 L
-483 NQLEFGNNAVTMEH
+483 NQGKKVVKSAT
-497 FDITELVRNYLSR
+497 S
-510 AELLAEQNG
+510 
-519 ITVSMQETGPIMVW
+519 
-533 ADEFL
+533 
-538 VEEVFANYYSNAC
+538 
-551 NHAAGDKIID
+551 
-561 IRFEEK
+561 
-567 ENTVRVSVFNSG
+567 SG
-579 SPIPSESLPHLWE
+579 SVSSKINNVIRDATFGRINLN
-592 KFYKVDKARTRAYGG
+592 
-607 SGVGLSIVRAIMNL
+607 LS
-621 LHQEYGVINYDNGV
+621 
-635 KFWFE
+635 W
-640 LDTSGAERQK
+640 
-650 DEPDTSENEV
+650 

>member
-1 METND
+1 MERTMRPYADERLILQTGQGDIAALQRLFEQVYDVVYCYALSIVCDDWTAKNITEKTFLAVWEHAGDYHVETND

-168 VYHMVNRQHSK
+168 VYHMVNRQHSE

-229 ELDAYAAGSDQAEG
+229 ELDDEHLTSDSNSMLLTVQEDDDKRSEQLQKQAIQTILDTADKKGVSPAVIIQTLSENTDAENGKSALVRELKEVLQDCSDQG
-243 EEDPA
+243 IEELSIQDL
-248 GSTKEEAREF
+248 
-258 WRKNGM
+258 
-264 DAYDFCVLE
+264 AYL
-273 TVEDKDNYV
+273 YYRRG
-282 LNVIL
+282 L
-287 DRKTAQQSLEMWGSL
+287 D
-302 EDGSYFLLRAPLESV
+302 LESV
-317 HNSSSLAN
+317 SLHGVPSEEKYQKGREAADKIFEKLNSDETWVDIFLTVWNNQLVYQVTVLQDGVKNIYEVNAESGDIVCVVIDNEEAAAETPEAVESPAPQGQNTQTDSSSGGSYSN
-325 SFFLRV
+325 
-331 GLVITAIGAVMAM
+331 
-344 ILAGT
+344 
-349 VTRPIREL
+349 
-357 TEISTR
+357 EI
-363 MKKLDFSAKYE
+363 DFS
-374 GTSRT
+374 
-379 EIADLGQNINE
+379 
-390 LSETLEQTISELKAA
+390 
-405 NNELRRD
+405 D
-412 IRRKEEVEAMRQDFL
+412 ID
-427 ASVTHELKTPLAL
+427 TW
-440 IQGYAE
+440 
-446 GLQEGISDDPESRD
+446 
-460 YYCEVIVDEAG
+460 
-471 KMNRMVQKLLTL
+471 L
-483 NQLEFGNNAVTMEH
+483 NQGKKVVKSAT
-497 FDITELVRNYLSR
+497 S
-510 AELLAEQNG
+510 
-519 ITVSMQETGPIMVW
+519 
-533 ADEFL
+533 
-538 VEEVFANYYSNAC
+538 
-551 NHAAGDKIID
+551 
-561 IRFEEK
+561 
-567 ENTVRVSVFNSG
+567 SG
-579 SPIPSESLPHLWE
+579 SVSSKINNVIRDST
-592 KFYKVDKARTRAYGG
+592 FGR
-607 SGVGLSIVRAIMNL
+607 INL
-621 LHQEYGVINYDNGV
+621 NLG
-635 KFWFE
+635 W
-640 LDTSGAERQK
+640 
-650 DEPDTSENEV
+650 

>member
-1 METND
+1 MERTMHPYADERLILQTGQGDIAALQRLFEQVYDAVYCYALSIVCDDWTAKNITEKTFLAVWEHAGDYHVETND

-168 VYHMVNRQHSK
+168 VYHMVNRQHSE
-179 ITVTTEDN
+179 ITVTTENN

-229 ELDAYAAGSDQAEG
+229 ELDDEHLTSDSNSMLLTVQEDDDKRSEQLQKQAIQTILDTADKKGVSPAVIIQTLSENTDAENGKSALVRELKEVLQDCSDQG
-243 EEDPA
+243 IEELSIQDL
-248 GSTKEEAREF
+248 
-258 WRKNGM
+258 
-264 DAYDFCVLE
+264 AYL
-273 TVEDKDNYV
+273 YYRRG
-282 LNVIL
+282 L
-287 DRKTAQQSLEMWGSL
+287 D
-302 EDGSYFLLRAPLESV
+302 LESV
-317 HNSSSLAN
+317 SLHGVPSEEKYQKGREAADKIFEKLNSDETWVDIFLTVWNNQLVYQVTVLQDGVKNIYEVNAESGDIVCVVIDNEEAAAETPEAVESPAPQGQNTQTDSSSGGSYSN
-325 SFFLRV
+325 
-331 GLVITAIGAVMAM
+331 VI
-344 ILAGT
+344 
-349 VTRPIREL
+349 
-357 TEISTR
+357 
-363 MKKLDFSAKYE
+363 DFS
-374 GTSRT
+374 
-379 EIADLGQNINE
+379 
-390 LSETLEQTISELKAA
+390 
-405 NNELRRD
+405 D
-412 IRRKEEVEAMRQDFL
+412 ID
-427 ASVTHELKTPLAL
+427 TW
-440 IQGYAE
+440 
-446 GLQEGISDDPESRD
+446 
-460 YYCEVIVDEAG
+460 
-471 KMNRMVQKLLTL
+471 L
-483 NQLEFGNNAVTMEH
+483 NQGKKVVKSAT
-497 FDITELVRNYLSR
+497 S
-510 AELLAEQNG
+510 
-519 ITVSMQETGPIMVW
+519 
-533 ADEFL
+533 
-538 VEEVFANYYSNAC
+538 
-551 NHAAGDKIID
+551 
-561 IRFEEK
+561 
-567 ENTVRVSVFNSG
+567 SG
-579 SPIPSESLPHLWE
+579 SVSSKINNVIQDATFGRINLN
-592 KFYKVDKARTRAYGG
+592 
-607 SGVGLSIVRAIMNL
+607 LS
-621 LHQEYGVINYDNGV
+621 
-635 KFWFE
+635 W
-640 LDTSGAERQK
+640 
-650 DEPDTSENEV
+650 